1 MAVAYGRYSTEH
13 QDASSLEYQ
22 IGEIQKFC
30 ARNNIPLTNFYFDE
44 AKSGTNT
51 NRQGFQNLMSAA
63 RQKVFDTVVIYDIT
77 RGSRDVA
84 DWFAF
89 RKQMAELGIRVL
101 SVSDKLGDI
110 YNPGDFLQELITV
123 GIGQHQVLSTRAKSM
138 DSVAIKAKNGEFL
151 GGCPPLGYDIV
162 NGLYVIN
169 EKEAQ
174 IVRTIFT
181 LYAKGESYEKI
192 LCAISGATGKRGRP
206 IGKNSLNSI
215 LKNERYIGVYTWNK
229 RVVKL
234 LGKWAGGKPN
244 PNAVRIEGR
253 IPPIIDKKIWNEVQ
267 KRMKENKNA
276 TNRAKIEYLLSGLIE
291 CGQCG
296 ASYVGHTSTN
306 SKGYRTRY
314 YVCGN
319 KYRTHTCRAKNINAD
334 EIETFVMSQLK
345 EYFLTV
351 DYDKVAEDIANQGNS
366 ASPDLKSEKKELA
379 EVSIK
384 IKNGMK
390 AILGGME
397 FPELQEE
404 IDNLRVRKSQL
415 EDIIA
420 RREINQSKVDKKDI
434 INMFKDDINLFGVDN
449 RTLIKSHISKI
460 YANGDG
466 TFSITVGVHINGCG
480 GRI

>member
-1 MAVAYGRYSTEH
+1 MAVAYGRYSTDH

-22 IGEIQKFC
+22 IMEIQKFC
-30 ARNNIPLTNFYFDE
+30 AQNSIPLTNFYFDE

-138 DSVAIKAKNGEFL
+138 DSVAVKAKSGAFL
-151 GGCPPLGYDIV
+151 GGCAPLGYDIV
-162 NGLYVIN
+162 DGLYVIN
-169 EKEAQ
+169 EREAQ
-174 IVRTIFT
+174 IVRTIFS
-181 LYAKGESYEKI
+181 LYARGESYEKI
-192 LCAISGATGKRGRP
+192 LSAIPGAIGKRGRP

-244 PNAVRIEGR
+244 PNAVRIEGH
-253 IPPIIDKKIWNEVQ
+253 ITPIIDKNIWNEVQ
-267 KRMKENKNA
+267 KRMGENKNA
-276 TNRAKIEYLLSGLIE
+276 TNRAKSEYLLSGLIE
-291 CGQCG
+291 CEQCG
-296 ASYVGHTSTN
+296 AAYVGHTSTN

-319 KYRTHTCRAKNINAD
+319 KYRTHTCNAKNINAD

-351 DYDKVAEDIANQGNS
+351 DYDKVAEDIANQING
-366 ASPDLKSEKKELA
+366 ASPDLKAEKKELA
-379 EVSIK
+379 AVSLK
-384 IKNGMK
+384 IKNGMN

-397 FPELQEE
+397 FSELQEE
-404 IDNLRVRKSQL
+404 IGNLRVRKSQL

-420 RREINQSKVDKKDI
+420 RREINPSKVDTKDI
-434 INMFKDDINLFGVDN
+434 INMFKDHINLFGVDN
-449 RTLIKSHISKI
+449 RTLVKSHISKI
-460 YANGDG
+460 YANSDG
-466 TFSITVGVHINGCG
+466 TFSVCVGVHINGCG